1 MMPKSFS
8 PTLVQLQ
15 QYTVKSMS
23 SGSLCKEYYQAAEFA
38 HSATDLQIRTSDSL
52 YNTLSQREEGPF
64 HYETLSLTLHRL
76 SLL

>member
-8 PTLVQLQ
+8 QTLVQLQ

-52 YNTLSQREEGPF
+52 YNTLSQREGPF

>member
-8 PTLVQLQ
+8 QTLVQLQ
-15 QYTVKSMS
+15 QYTVRSMS

-52 YNTLSQREEGPF
+52 YNTLSQRSPF
-64 HYETLSLTLHRL
+64 HYETLSLTLYHL